1 MKTNVKLYVFV
12 KEDAPI
18 LATLQKDYDYVLV
31 EDYEALKSKIDKI
44 SYFDSH
50 LLLID
55 FEYLLSK
62 KGTINKYIKKDLMRS
77 WLAVIAYH
85 NGTPSLQL
93 KAHLY
98 RLDFKAILDDTN
110 RNIHHKIIKHVS
122 NYANIHMETI
132 QNNFIT
138 AFVHCNDSDNL
149 LRDLQYLFG
158 YVIDYYKLSDQDAA
172 DIYLVTSSLI
182 IAIQTN
188 RLIKTSEILYTI
200 FKSFEVNKLYKNYA
214 TPKSFNE
221 QIVTVLLYLL
231 YVRTLDKK
239 KISIDMESVQQTLID
254 KVTEFHEFKTILISS
269 YMEVDIFWEQVH
281 ELLFSEYKNDDFDV
295 IENYLEI
302 IYHGLIR
309 SLIRASYIC
318 VYIDRN
324 HEKGIAIFIKLF
336 GADIAITQECFDL
349 LKVNENSTSKYIEKK
364 EDGSSELVV
373 TLNLSKK
380 LAEVKIPS
388 IRKSGI
394 LKQANIETMH
404 YAEEKKM
411 SAHAFLEE
419 FEVDNYMLDDL
430 NENEI
435 EMKDLLFS
443 AEELNDTTLEA
454 VSAILNKYV
463 SILHETI
470 EFNDLA
476 ISLDSLSKVFQRLSL
491 NMLEKEKKDKLRFFI
506 QGLIDDLQ
514 TWKKYIFI
522 DPNTPDIHYLDASLL
537 ENCASI
543 EHFILT
549 DQEDEASTEDDE
561 DDLEFF

>member
-324 HEKGIAIFIKLF
+324 M
-336 GADIAITQECFDL
+336 
-349 LKVNENSTSKYIEKK
+349 KK
-364 EDGSSELVV
+364 EL
-373 TLNLSKK
+373 
-380 LAEVKIPS
+380 P
-388 IRKSGI
+388 
-394 LKQANIETMH
+394 
-404 YAEEKKM
+404 
-411 SAHAFLEE
+411 
-419 FEVDNYMLDDL
+419 
-430 NENEI
+430 
-435 EMKDLLFS
+435 FS
-443 AEELNDTTLEA
+443 
-454 VSAILNKYV
+454 
-463 SILHETI
+463 
-470 EFNDLA
+470 
-476 ISLDSLSKVFQRLSL
+476 
-491 NMLEKEKKDKLRFFI
+491 
-506 QGLIDDLQ
+506 
-514 TWKKYIFI
+514 
-522 DPNTPDIHYLDASLL
+522 
-537 ENCASI
+537 
-543 EHFILT
+543 
-549 DQEDEASTEDDE
+549 
-561 DDLEFF
+561 